1 MTALA
6 LTCGSLAADG
16 FVIRRSG
23 MHWLRGDG
31 YVCRPNEVVGYC
43 NISLDQ
49 VSGQRSGNF
58 PLADEMELHVAFAP
72 PVAGCLRIADG
83 RSPGGYLNTLG
94 LHVWNSDDVLAH
106 LEKPSEGD
114 QSAQPASVEMR
125 LLMIAGRRMSA
136 LADTNIGILPGW
148 HSRSRA
154 WWCDRSGNELST
166 LLCMGVCDAAGV
178 VRGNETPFVEA
189 FEATPSAAQL
199 VYVPDHPIV
208 PCAPILLEQLMR
220 SPAQNEAIAADLSR
234 GLTNG
239 RVAPDS
245 NDWMFAGALL
255 ASLQNS
261 PMRDRYD
268 VLTPTGLQHLGPANT
283 ILMSLN
289 SEVRSIL
296 RHKKLGYA
304 AQMLRHRQTAAGPA
318 VRSWLASEF
327 EPIRRSIDDIKRDY
341 RQLID
346 AVAAQT
352 GARILILNRMSTS
365 GFEDITSYVSFD
377 APMSDTLENI
387 AAKEMNLM
395 LHDLALEC
403 DVSIVDVDA
412 IAAELGGSQNL
423 PDGIHHSAAMQAMV
437 RSEVVH
443 ILNS

>member
-6 LTCGSLAADG
+6 LTCGSLEADG

-23 MHWLRGDG
+23 MHWLRSDG
-31 YVCRPNEVVGYC
+31 YLCRPNEVVGYC
-43 NISLDQ
+43 NISLEQ
-49 VSGQRSGNF
+49 GVRQRARNI
-58 PLADEMELHVAFAP
+58 PLSDEMELHVAFAP
-72 PVAGCLRIADG
+72 PVGGRLRIAG
-83 RSPGGYLNTLG
+83 GSSPGGYLNTMG
-94 LHVWNSDDVLAH
+94 LHVWNPDDVIAH
-106 LEKPSEGD
+106 LEALSESD
-114 QSAQPASVEMR
+114 HSAQIGSLEMR

-154 WWCDRSGNELST
+154 WWCDGSGAELST

-199 VYVPDHPIV
+199 VYVPDHPMV
-208 PCAPILLEQLMR
+208 PCAPILFEQLTR
-220 SPAQNEAIAADLSR
+220 SSAQNEAIASDLSS
-234 GLTNG
+234 GLTSG
-239 RVAPDS
+239 RTAPDS

-261 PMRDRYD
+261 PMRDTYD
-268 VLTPTGLQHLGPANT
+268 VLTPQGLHQLGPANT

-304 AQMLRHRQTAAGPA
+304 VQMLRHRQTAAGPA
-318 VRSWLASEF
+318 IRSWFASEF
-327 EPIRRSIDDIKRDY
+327 EPVKRSIDDIQRDY
-341 RQLID
+341 RQLIET
-346 AVAAQT
+346 VAAQT

-377 APMSDTLENI
+377 APMGDTLENI

-395 LHDLALEC
+395 LHDLAEEC
-403 DVSIVDVDA
+403 DFSIVDVDA

-423 PDGIHHSAAMQAMV
+423 PDGVHHSAAMQAMV
-437 RSEVVH
+437 RSEVLH
-443 ILNS
+443 IVNS